1 MPFFER
7 LMESWVLKISL
18 ALWTIMALV
27 IDWVL
32 SCALVRAAFIAIAG
46 DGLVLL
52 GRFCAIQAA

>member
-1 MPFFER
+1 MSFFER
-7 LMESWVLKISL
+7 LMESQALKTSL

-27 IDWVL
+27 VDWVL

-52 GRFCAIQAA
+52 GQFHAI